1 MSARIISR
9 ALNVMSL
16 FLSLRGVDALTFF
29 STGTTVI
36 LDNTHYYVPPD
47 VVGRI
52 PGNATGDSGLHPISV
67 ISINASSAFDLHDL
81 QARMKRFS
89 LEDDVFQIGFAEA
102 LHIQIIGSDS
112 SSFNSRA
119 LGNHTVLSS
128 SFHRNETTALPD
140 GPYVVSAL
148 GCLHRVYRLYA
159 DIQGAFSETTTTNAD
174 GSFSVLPANVPGQ
187 SLAVAVPSRLYY
199 RQTAQKPLAGVRLGV
214 KDIFNVKGLKTS
226 NGNRAWYQLYPA
238 ANRTAIAV
246 QNLIDAG
253 AVVVGKMKTSQF
265 ANGETATADW
275 VDYHA
280 PFNPRGDG
288 YQDPGSSSAG
298 CAAGEAAYPWLDIA
312 LGSDTG
318 GSIRSP
324 SQLQGLFG
332 NRPSH
337 GLVSLEG
344 AMPLAPQFDTA
355 GLIARDPKLWAAAA
369 KALYGANI
377 KMTKSY
383 PSHILAVGFPTKP
396 KSDLDVLLLGFIDRV
411 ARFLSARVE
420 VFDVAAAW
428 AATYPRG
435 SPLAAIVN
443 NTYEILSAKEQ
454 ARLVRDVF
462 YADHAA
468 AHGGRLP
475 HVNPAPL
482 NRWALGDNSKATIA
496 EAEANKTRFTNWFN
510 RTILPSGNTSCS
522 EKLLLYVPRIPVP
535 NYRGTYRPGPALPSA
550 FNTSR
555 ISVMSGTPDMVI
567 PIGQVA
573 YRSAVTN
580 HTEYLP
586 VTVDIMAAK
595 SCDGMLFSL
604 IEDLFVRGIVNASN
618 AGSKR
623 DTGIV

>member
-9 ALNVMSL
+9 ALKVISL
-16 FLSLRGVDALTFF
+16 LLLLQGVDAFTFF
-29 STGTTVI
+29 SAGTTVV
-36 LDNTHYYVPPD
+36 LDDTHYYVPPD

-52 PGNATGDSGLHPISV
+52 PGNATGDSGLLPISV
-67 ISINASSAFDLHDL
+67 ISINASSAFGLHDL
-81 QARMKRFS
+81 QARIKRLS
-89 LEDDVFQIGFAEA
+89 LEDDVFQVGFAEA

-119 LGNHTVLSS
+119 IGNHTVLSS
-128 SFHRNETTALPD
+128 SSHRNETTALPD

-159 DIQGAFSETTTTNAD
+159 DVQGAFCETTTINAD

-214 KDIFNVKGLKTS
+214 KDIFDVKGLKTS

-246 QNLIDAG
+246 QNLVDAG

-355 GLIARDPKLWAAAA
+355 GLIARDPRLWAAAA
-369 KALYGANI
+369 KALYGAKI

-383 PSHILAVGFPTKP
+383 PSRILAVGFPTKP
-396 KSDLDVLLLGFIDRV
+396 KSDLDVLVLGFIEKV
-411 ARFLSARVE
+411 ARFLSAHVE
-420 VFDVAAAW
+420 VFDIAATW

-435 SPLAAIVN
+435 SPLAAVVN

-468 AHGGRLP
+468 AHGGRFP

-482 NRWALGDNSKATIA
+482 NRWALGDSSKATIA
-496 EAEANKTRFTNWFN
+496 EAEANKTRFMDWFN
-510 RTILPSGNTSCS
+510 RSILPSGNTSCS
-522 EKLLLYVPRIPVP
+522 EKLLLYMPRIPVP
-535 NYRGTYRPGPALPSA
+535 KYRDTYRPGPALPSA

-595 SCDGMLFSL
+595 NCDGMLFSL
-604 IEDLFVRGIVNASN
+604 IEDLFVRGIVNASSV
-618 AGSKR
+618 GS
-623 DTGIV
+623 TIHAGIV